1 MIDKLMS
8 GSSLEGEAFLRSYK
22 TRNSK
27 ALLEVN
33 LQHKTLI
40 SKGFSSGLVK

>member
-8 GSSLEGEAFLRSYK
+8 GSSLEDEGATKLG
-22 TRNSK
+22 T
-27 ALLEVN
+27 LLQVN

-40 SKGFSSGLVK
+40 F

>member
-8 GSSLEGEAFLRSYK
+8 GSSLELSIKKPQNSEFYDFLVK
-22 TRNSK
+22 
-27 ALLEVN
+27 LN

-40 SKGFSSGLVK
+40 TKAYFRSSS